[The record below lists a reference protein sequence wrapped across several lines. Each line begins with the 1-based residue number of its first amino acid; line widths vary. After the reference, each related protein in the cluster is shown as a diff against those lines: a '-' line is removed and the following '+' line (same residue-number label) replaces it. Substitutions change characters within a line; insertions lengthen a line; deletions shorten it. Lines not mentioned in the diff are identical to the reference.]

1 MKERMPKT
9 DNHCWQVLEEE
20 GRKSQQMW
28 LWKLRTL
35 GKVGVNEVST
45 GTQRQKNGIGWPEEF
60 QARKEIWEDKNMRKI
75 AGTI

>member
-1 MKERMPKT
+1 
-9 DNHCWQVLEEE
+9 
-20 GRKSQQMW
+20 MW

-45 GTQRQKNGIGWPEEF
+45 GTQRQKDGVGWPEEF
-60 QARKEIWEDKNMRKI
+60 LHGKEIWEDKNMRKI